1 VDNWLPVENRSPQ
14 PLAIAIVAGMKM
26 SPAEAAARRRA
37 ADQDG
42 VLTWAELTGLGV
54 PHHLV
59 RRRVEGGAWARLHR
73 EVYVLRDL
81 VRDPVRTSARA
92 ALIAGPDGAIA
103 SHLLAGHLHRLQGL
117 PALVHPELTVAQ
129 AIGGYSTA
137 GLVVHRTATLEAAPR
152 PVQGFPA
159 TTAAR
164 TLADLSPTL
173 TLEQLVSAMDS
184 ALRMGT
190 VSKGQLEDICLR
202 WVGRPGVRLLSKATP
217 LSAVGSDSP
226 LETRIRLVLIG
237 GGLPEPTLQIVVVVD
252 GDTYRIDM
260 GYLGPQVAVEG
271 DGRDPHERPD
281 ALFKDRQRQ
290 NALTNAGWQPL
301 RFTWDDV
308 INRPAYIVAT
318 VAKALSKASAR
329 GSIAA
334 LSS

>member
-1 VDNWLPVENRSPQ
+1 MDNWLPVENRSPQ

-37 ADQDG
+37 SGQEG
-42 VLTWAELTGLGV
+42 VLTWAELRALGV

-59 RRRVEGGAWARLHR
+59 RRRVEVGAWKRLHR

-92 ALIAGPDGAIA
+92 ALIAGPDGAIT

-117 PALVHPELTVAQ
+117 PELVYPELTVAQ

-152 PVQGFPA
+152 LVQGFPA

-190 VSKGQLEDICLR
+190 VSKTQLEAISRR
-202 WVGRPGVRLLSKATP
+202 WVGRPGVQLLAKATP
-217 LSAVGSDSP
+217 LAAVGSDSP
-226 LETRIRLVLIG
+226 LETRIRLVIVG
-237 GGLPEPTLQIVVVVD
+237 GGLPEPVLQIVVVVD

-260 GYLGPQVAVEG
+260 GYLEPQVAIEG
-271 DGRDPHERPD
+271 DGREPHELPD
-281 ALFKDRQRQ
+281 ALFNDRRRQ
-290 NALTNAGWQPL
+290 NALSNAGWLPL
-301 RFTWDDV
+301 RFTWHDV
-308 INRPAYIVAT
+308 INRPGYIVAT
-318 VAKALSKASAR
+318 VAKALSQGSAA

-334 LSS
+334 VSS

>member
-1 VDNWLPVENRSPQ
+1 VENRSPRR
-14 PLAIAIVAGMKM
+14 LTIAIVAGMKM

-37 ADQDG
+37 SGQEG
-42 VLTWAELTGLGV
+42 VLTWAELKDLGV

-59 RRRVEGGAWARLHR
+59 RRRVEAGAWARLHR

-92 ALIAGPDGAIA
+92 ALIAGPDGAVT

-117 PALVHPELTVAQ
+117 PALVRPELTVAQ
-129 AIGGYSTA
+129 AIGGYSNA
-137 GLVVHRTATLEAAPR
+137 GLVVHRATALESAR
-152 PVQGFPA
+152 SPVQGFPA
-159 TTAAR
+159 TSAAR

-190 VSKGQLEDICLR
+190 VSKAQLENICRR
-202 WVGRPGVRLLSKATP
+202 WVGRPGVQLLTRATP

-226 LETRIRLVLIG
+226 LETRIRLVIVG
-237 GGLPEPTLQIVVVVD
+237 GGLPEPVLQIVVIID
-252 GDTYRIDM
+252 GVEYRIDM
-260 GYLGPQVAVEG
+260 GYLDYQVAIEG
-271 DGRDPHERPD
+271 DGRDPHELPD
-281 ALFKDRQRQ
+281 ALFNDRRRQ

-301 RFTWDDV
+301 RFTWDDA
-308 INRPAYIVAT
+308 INRPGYIVAT
-318 VAKALSKASAR
+318 VATAIAKASTA
-329 GSIAA
+329 GSKAA